1 MLFDLL
7 LLLMGDDVFGND
19 YLDIIACEAILVE
32 FINL

>member
-1 MLFDLL
+1 MVRLVQLIFC
-7 LLLMGDDVFGND
+7 VYFYD